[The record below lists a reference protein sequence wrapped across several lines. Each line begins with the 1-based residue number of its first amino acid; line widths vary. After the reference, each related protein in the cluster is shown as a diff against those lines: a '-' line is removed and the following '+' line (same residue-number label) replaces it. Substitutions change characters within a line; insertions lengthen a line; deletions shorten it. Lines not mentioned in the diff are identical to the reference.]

1 MADLRKELMKP
12 RPIFN
17 PEGNDDPAKR
27 GVLYGD
33 TTNIFNLNVIKYE
46 WAPKLYRV
54 MMANFWIPET
64 VDLTQDV
71 QDYKELTDDER
82 QAYDEILSFLVF
94 LDSIQTTNIPNI
106 AAYVK
111 APEITIDLSIHAY
124 QEAIHSQSYG
134 YTIESVVPPEKRE
147 EVYYWWRKD
156 PILFERNKYI
166 ADIYQKFLEEPTM
179 KNYGEVLIGNY
190 LLEGL
195 YFYNGFM
202 FFYNLASRNL
212 MQGTADIIRYINR
225 DELTHVILF
234 EHFMKDLTDEGFKK
248 YLTKD
253 KIYEMFRIAVDQEQR
268 FSKKVIGN
276 KILGMNEQSI
286 EDYTYYIANKRLKSL
301 GLEPIFPD
309 RPNPY
314 EHLERIADTGGEGNV
329 KANFFE
335 ATVTSYNQAS
345 AVEGWD
351 EI

>member
-1 MADLRKELMKP
+1 MEVTMSDIRKELMKP

-17 PEGNDDPAKR
+17 PEGNDDPAKL
-27 GVLYGD
+27 GILHGD

-134 YTIESVVPPEKRE
+134 YTIESVVPPEHRE

-166 ADIYQKFLEEPTM
+166 ADIYQKFLEDPTM
-179 KNYGEVLIGNY
+179 ENYGEVLIGNY

-225 DELTHVILF
+225 DELIDTIFNVVHSSENASCAGTSSNCNDNFWFRHLHV
-234 EHFMKDLTDEGFKK
+234 
-248 YLTKD
+248 
-253 KIYEMFRIAVDQEQR
+253 
-268 FSKKVIGN
+268 
-276 KILGMNEQSI
+276 
-286 EDYTYYIANKRLKSL
+286 KS
-301 GLEPIFPD
+301 
-309 RPNPY
+309 Y
-314 EHLERIADTGGEGNV
+314 
-329 KANFFE
+329 
-335 ATVTSYNQAS
+335 
-345 AVEGWD
+345 
-351 EI
+351 